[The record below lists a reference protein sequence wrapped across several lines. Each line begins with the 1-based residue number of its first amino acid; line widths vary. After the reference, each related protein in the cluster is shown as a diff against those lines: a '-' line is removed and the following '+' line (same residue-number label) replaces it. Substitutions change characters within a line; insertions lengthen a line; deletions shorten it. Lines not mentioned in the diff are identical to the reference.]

1 MGNCIYC
8 GQKAG
13 FLKRK
18 HKDCE
23 STYYFAKNKIM
34 ETICMAITN
43 GVDFNN
49 LENEIK
55 EIAETNFV
63 RPHEILDLYTKGFDN
78 AVDRFLDDGIL
89 STEEED
95 NIARFKTHYKFDQ
108 EVIDKNGSLQK
119 VFKASILREILDG
132 KIPDSKLKI
141 KGNLPFLLQKGERII
156 WIFQNVEFYEQK
168 TRTIYQ
174 GKTQGVSIRI
184 AKGLYYRTGSF
195 KGNPVKI
202 EEMKYISHGLVALTN
217 RQLYFGSSSKNF
229 KIPYNK
235 LVTIE
240 PYEDGV
246 GLQKDGANTKPQV
259 FKGLDGWFTYNL
271 ISNLNQL

>member
-13 FLKRK
+13 FLKSK

-23 STYYFAKNKIM
+23 SNYFDSKNKII
-34 ETICMAITN
+34 ENICTAITKN
-43 GVDFNN
+43 SDFDN

-55 EIAETNFV
+55 EIAQKNFV
-63 RPHEILDLYTKGFDN
+63 KPDEIIDSYTKGFDK
-78 AVDRFLDDGIL
+78 AVDSFLDDGIL
-89 STEEED
+89 TTEEED
-95 NIARFKTHYKFDQ
+95 KISKFKTHYNFEQ
-108 EVIDKNGSLQK
+108 NVIDKNGSLQK
-119 VFKASILREILDG
+119 VVKAAILREILDG
-132 KIPDSKLKI
+132 QIPETKLNI
-141 KGNLPFLLQKGERII
+141 QGNLPFLLPKNENVI
-156 WIFQNVEFYEQK
+156 WIFQNVDFYEQR
-168 TRTIYQ
+168 TRTVYQ
-174 GKTQGVSIRI
+174 GKTQGVSVRI

-202 EEMKYISHGLVALTN
+202 EEMKYISRGLVALTN
-217 RQLYFGSSSKNF
+217 KQIYFASSAKNF
-229 KIPYNK
+229 KVPYNK
-235 LVTIE
+235 IVTID

-271 ISNLNQL
+271 ISNLNQM

>member
-13 FLKRK
+13 FLKSK

-23 STYYFAKNKIM
+23 SNYFDGKNKII
-34 ETICMAITN
+34 ENICTAITN
-43 GVDFNN
+43 NSDFDN
-49 LENEIK
+49 LENKIK
-55 EIAETNFV
+55 EIAEKSYV
-63 RPHEILDLYTKGFDN
+63 KPDEIIDLYVKGFDK
-78 AVDRFLDDGIL
+78 AVESFLDDSIL
-89 STEEED
+89 TTEEED
-95 NIARFKTHYKFDQ
+95 KISKFETHYNFEQ
-108 EVIDKNGSLQK
+108 NVIDKNGSLQK
-119 VFKASILREILDG
+119 VVKAAILREVLDG
-132 KIPDSKLKI
+132 QIPENKLNI
-141 KGNLPFLLQKGERII
+141 QGNLPFLLQKNENVI
-156 WIFQNVEFYEQK
+156 WIFQNVDFYEQR

-202 EEMKYISHGLVALTN
+202 EEMKYISRGIVALTN
-217 RQLYFGSSSKNF
+217 KQIYFASSAKNF
-229 KIPYNK
+229 KVPYNK
-235 LVTIE
+235 IVTID

-271 ISNLNQL
+271 ISNLNQM

>member
-13 FLKRK
+13 FLKSK

-23 STYYFAKNKIM
+23 SNYFDGKNKII
-34 ETICMAITN
+34 ENICTAITN
-43 GVDFNN
+43 NSDFDN
-49 LENEIK
+49 LENKIK
-55 EIAETNFV
+55 EITEKCYV
-63 RPHEILDLYTKGFDN
+63 KPDEIIDLYVKGFDK
-78 AVDRFLDDGIL
+78 AVESFLDDSIL
-89 STEEED
+89 TTEEED
-95 NIARFKTHYKFDQ
+95 RISKFKTHYNFEQ
-108 EVIDKNGSLQK
+108 NVIDKNGSLQK
-119 VFKASILREILDG
+119 VVKAAILREVLDG
-132 KIPDSKLKI
+132 QIPENKLNI
-141 KGNLPFLLQKGERII
+141 QGNLPFLLQKNENVI
-156 WIFQNVEFYEQK
+156 WIFQNVDFYEQR

-202 EEMKYISHGLVALTN
+202 EEMKYISRGIVALTN
-217 RQLYFGSSSKNF
+217 KQIYFASSAKNF
-229 KIPYNK
+229 KVPYNK
-235 LVTIE
+235 IVTID

-271 ISNLNQL
+271 ISNLNQM